1 MRSPRLAVAGAVAT
15 VTATVAFGL
24 LLALPAF
31 AGPVDPSNPTDCPE
45 GSQKNCVIPSCP
57 GGVTQPAPGV
67 IQCDLGS
74 LVLARARA
82 EVLTPDQL
90 VNICVDAKARN
101 AARVRIVV
109 RRPEL
114 VVIDGKACD
123 YVPPAATV
131 VPTTPLPEAPTA
143 PVVPV
148 HLPVTH

>member
-15 VTATVAFGL
+15 VTATVALGL

-31 AGPVDPSNPTDCPE
+31 AGPVIPDCPE

-57 GGVTQPAPGV
+57 GGVTQPAPGM

-90 VNICVDAKARN
+90 VNICVDAKVRN

-131 VPTTPLPEAPTA
+131 VPVTPVPEAPTA
-143 PVVPV
+143 PVVSA